1 MAGGS
6 QPQRA
11 PKKICTRKTQRRN
24 SPESLL
30 RWLHLQRIIEAIEI
44 IEESN
49 RGQQLHHFTFI
60 KVLAHFIPELIV
72 HGVSIA
78 GNALRQA
85 QCYFFFFR
93 EITALLKICQA
104 VDLVV
109 CPAVPSCQDG
119 MRGQSIFAA
128 VDLRGAH
135 DQELFQLCRHG
146 AGVHHGLKVRHH
158 RPHNFRTMRRG
169 AEHVGNVAARLHKV
183 VVDFGDLWSSF

>member
-1 MAGGS
+1 MSAPCAASPRRTQPAGSQAMAGGS

-11 PKKICTRKTQRRN
+11 PKKICTRKTQCRN

-49 RGQQLHHFTFI
+49 RGKKLHHFTFI
-60 KVLAHFIPELIV
+60 KVLANLIPELIS

-78 GNALRQA
+78 GNAPRQA

-109 CPAVPSCQDG
+109 CPAVPS
-119 MRGQSIFAA
+119 
-128 VDLRGAH
+128 
-135 DQELFQLCRHG
+135 
-146 AGVHHGLKVRHH
+146 
-158 RPHNFRTMRRG
+158 
-169 AEHVGNVAARLHKV
+169 
-183 VVDFGDLWSSF
+183 